1 MFRAGRLSKLEEIR
15 EEALSVIVLKMQAH
29 IRKCLVA
36 VTYKDK
42 RAEKWAWDQ
51 NSERKKE

>member
-36 VTYKDK
+36 VTYIAK
-42 RAEKWAWDQ
+42 RKEK
-51 NSERKKE
+51 